1 MSSACFIYFSGLIL
15 YFAYGM
21 HYSREQGATS
31 YGKMVTYEGDADISK
46 DTIAK
51 MDEELV
57 HQQPERKDATF
68 GGL

>member
-1 MSSACFIYFSGLIL
+1 
-15 YFAYGM
+15 M
-21 HYSREQGATS
+21 HYSHEQEATS